1 MLSHKMEVDLNVL
14 GMVMEDIIA
23 SNLEDTLTQPNGIGS
38 VIGTARSVRS
48 HLRQTI
54 STVVL
59 ATALYSVQ

>member
-1 MLSHKMEVDLNVL
+1 
-14 GMVMEDIIA
+14 MVMEDIIA

-54 STVVL
+54 STVGTSYCLVFSSIDERETIL
-59 ATALYSVQ
+59 ILVFP